1 MRSRGRRLPV
11 FSKGQ
16 TVRGG
21 SAGEDCPLPSAL
33 WPLALLRCLRK
44 GFQVINVCRGRK
56 HQQNCTANRFHGS
69 LLSGPPTLSLE
80 AGRRRGGFSG
90 SGCRLTLNFSWVAG
104 PPLCPLCWGSS
115 GQAPSAAAIPLSR
128 SHPTPA
134 CQSLLRPRGPAP
146 MGNLPGRLPHTGWP
160 PPPPG
165 SRHTLPSYIN
175 DILFFILLLL
185 LLFMSV
191 GMIARSSLF

>member
-1 MRSRGRRLPV
+1 MV
-11 FSKGQ
+11 FTLLAYGTTLGYCLNVHFSCFLCKLKGCCIILF
-16 TVRGG
+16 
-21 SAGEDCPLPSAL
+21 S
-33 WPLALLRCLRK
+33 
-44 GFQVINVCRGRK
+44 
-56 HQQNCTANRFHGS
+56 QNS
-69 LLSGPPTLSLE
+69 SIS
-80 AGRRRGGFSG
+80 GRRRGGFSG

-191 GMIARSSLF
+191 GTIARSSLF